1 MVVQRIETIEK
12 TGIETIEKTLQRD
25 GSTGKGSAVCARGC
39 DRLGRKRLQRESG
52 F

>member
-1 MVVQRIETIEK
+1 MVQRIETIEK

-25 GSTGKGSAVCARGC
+25 GSTGKGSAVGWRGC
-39 DRLGRKRLQRESG
+39 VRVGRKRLQREGG